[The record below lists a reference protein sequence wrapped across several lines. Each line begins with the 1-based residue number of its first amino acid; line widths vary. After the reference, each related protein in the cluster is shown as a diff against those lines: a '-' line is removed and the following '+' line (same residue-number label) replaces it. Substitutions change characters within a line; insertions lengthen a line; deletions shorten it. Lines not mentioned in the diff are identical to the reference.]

1 MENNGKSL
9 SSLAERLRA
18 KTEQETREIGNLTRQ
33 QFENLNRNLSESSKN
48 ALSTTESVIRSNLSN
63 LETEISLRC
72 RIMSKAFGKT
82 CLQAG
87 LAMFGLILAL
97 GLMGWAMLSL
107 FRGEAQDLRQEIAA
121 LKTGKEAWE
130 RDFPPIQRAFPGL
143 ALHQQNGKS
152 YLVLPEGMK
161 VLSTGTLG
169 SREALEIGR
178 K

>member
-1 MENNGKSL
+1 MENNGTSL
-9 SSLAERLRA
+9 SSLAERLKAR
-18 KTEQETREIGNLTRQ
+18 TERETQEIENLTRQ
-33 QFENLNRNLSESSKN
+33 QFERLNRSLTESSKN
-48 ALSTTESVIRSNLSN
+48 ALSTTESVILSGLSN
-63 LETEISLRC
+63 LESEIASRC

-87 LAMFGLILAL
+87 LVMFGLILAL
-97 GLMGWAMLSL
+97 GLMGWVMLSL
-107 FRGEAQDLRQEIAA
+107 FRGEAQDLRQEIAT
-121 LKTGKEAWE
+121 LKAGKEAWE

-143 ALHQQNGKS
+143 ALHQQSGKN
-152 YLVLPEGMK
+152 YLILPEGMK

>member
-1 MENNGKSL
+1 
-9 SSLAERLRA
+9 LAE
-18 KTEQETREIGNLTRQ
+18 
-33 QFENLNRNLSESSKN
+33 SSQN
-48 ALSTTESVIRSNLSN
+48 ALSATENAIRSSMSG
-63 LETEISLRC
+63 LEKEIASRC
-72 RIMSKAFGKT
+72 RIMSLAFGWK

-87 LAMFGLILAL
+87 MAMFSLILAL
-97 GLMGWAMLSL
+97 GLMGWVMLSL

-130 RDFPPIQRAFPGL
+130 RDFPPIQRAFHGL
-143 ALHQQNGKS
+143 TLHQQNGKS
-152 YLVLPEGMK
+152 YLILSEGMK